1 MARCSMMKKVTLTMS
16 LAALVLGARAS
27 LAAEPKARPEQ
38 PERTTPMEYGPFL
51 STSLIRAKPGAKPP
65 KNAQAG
71 ADLHPDIIAHKGIA
85 IPLRDRGSDG
95 PSKAAVCFDTD
106 TLACAVGWTGGFI
119 NLSGTMLTNH
129 KGTSYP
135 QLQGAE
141 QFHNT
146 GPGWAVGEDFADPRP
161 DHLGQLDAGR
171 RYKGLYVN
179 GSRVVLKYMV
189 GGADVM
195 ETEDFV
201 PPKAGRHGAFF
212 RSFGIKRSERPLSVS
227 LCDLAADEA
236 VEVKPDGTVAV
247 IRSAGGLVS
256 CAGSDMNRLPK
267 GAALKQI
274 GRRLA
279 LTLPP
284 LPAGG
289 TFAIVFARDTDLKS
303 FAEIVID
310 APAPAIPE
318 SLIGPGPARW
328 TKEVTTTGKLGSA
341 ARGGDGAYVV
351 DDLTAPENNPWGAWM
366 RFTGL
371 DFFPDGRAA
380 VCTLNGDVWVVS
392 GIDDSLRIL
401 TWKRF
406 AAGLYHP
413 MGLRIVDGTIY
424 VCGRDQITRLHDTN
438 HDGEADFYE
447 DFNSGTVL
455 HPLYHAFTMELQT
468 DAQGNFYYARCGRSV
483 PSDYRDHN
491 ALFRV
496 SPDGSKSEQI
506 AWGLR
511 AANGMGIGPN
521 GWLLVSDNEGEWVPS
536 SKINLIRTDRPIPPP
551 PGFFFGSPQADY
563 RGPFPKDFTH
573 PLCWIPH
580 PLDTSSGGEAYI
592 DSDRWGPYK
601 GQWVHTSF
609 GTASMFLLLTDEVEG
624 VAQAATVKL
633 PLSFVTGIMRPRF
646 NPKDGQFYVAGI
658 GGGWQTSGTA
668 DAGLYRVR
676 YTGMPSHLPAAF
688 HIVPH
693 GVRLTFPAPLDRA
706 SAADDQNWAIEQWN
720 YRWSEKYGSPELSV
734 KNPAKVGHDDVE
746 VKAAQVSEDG
756 RTVTLD
762 IPTLRP
768 VMQMMIQYNLKAAD
782 GTKLSQELYA
792 TINRV
797 PGGESK

>member
-1 MARCSMMKKVTLTMS
+1 MNAMS
-16 LAALVLGARAS
+16 RTIALAALVFCAKVA

-71 ADLHPDIIAHKGIA
+71 ADLHPDIIVHKGIA
-85 IPLRDRGSDG
+85 IPFRDRGRDSQTE
-95 PSKAAVCFDTD
+95 AAVCFDTD
-106 TLACAVGWTGGFI
+106 TLAMSAGWTGGFI

-135 QLQGAE
+135 TLQGAE

-161 DHLGQLDAGR
+161 DHLGQLDPGR

-179 GSRVVLKYMV
+179 GQRIVLKYTV
-189 GGADVM
+189 GGSEV
-195 ETEDFV
+195 TEAGDFIG
-201 PPKAGRHGAFF
+201 PAAGHHGAFT
-212 RSFGIKRSERPLSVS
+212 RSFGIKRSEQPLSVS
-227 LCDLAADEA
+227 VCDLAADDA
-236 VEVKPDGTVAV
+236 VEVQPGGAVAV
-247 IRSAGGLVS
+247 IRSAGGLVT
-256 CAGSDMNRLPK
+256 CAGALNLDRLPK
-267 GAALKQI
+267 GAGLKQV
-274 GRRLA
+274 GRRLV

-289 TFAIVFARDTDLKS
+289 VFALI
-303 FAEIVID
+303 FAREADPKAFAQLAHD
-310 APAPAIPE
+310 APAPASPE
-318 SLIGPGPARW
+318 SLIGPGPGRW
-328 TKEVTTTGKLGSA
+328 TEEVTTTGKLGVPG
-341 ARGGDGAYVV
+341 RGGDGAYVV
-351 DDLTAPENNPWGAWM
+351 DDLTVPENNPWGAWM

-380 VCTLNGDVWVVS
+380 VCTLNGDVWIVS
-392 GIDDSLRIL
+392 GIDDSLGKL

-413 MGLRIVDGTIY
+413 MGLRIVDEKIY

-438 HDGEADFYE
+438 KDGEADFYE
-447 DFNSGTVL
+447 DFNSATVL
-455 HPLYHAFTMELQT
+455 HPLYHAFTMDLQT

-491 ALFRV
+491 ALFKV
-496 SPDGSKSEQI
+496 SQDGSKAEQI

-511 AANGMGIGPN
+511 AGNGMGTGPN

-536 SKINLIRTDRPIPPP
+536 SKINLIRTDGPLPPP
-551 PGFFFGSPQADY
+551 PGLFFGSPQADY
-563 RGPFPKDFTH
+563 HGPFPKDFTR

-580 PLDTSSGGEAYI
+580 PLDTSSGGEAYV
-592 DSDRWGPYK
+592 DSDKWGPYK

-633 PLSFVTGIMRPRF
+633 PLSFATGIMRPRF
-646 NPKDGQFYVAGI
+646 NPKDGQLYVAGI

-676 YTGMPSHLPAAF
+676 YTGKPAHLPAAF
-688 HIVPH
+688 HVVPH
-693 GVRLTFPAPLDRA
+693 GVRLTFPMPLDRT
-706 SAADDQNWAIEQWN
+706 SAADEQNWAIEQWN

-734 KNPAKVGHDDVE
+734 KNPGKVGHDDVE
-746 VKAAQVSEDG
+746 VKSVQVSEDG
-756 RTVTLD
+756 KTVTLD
-762 IPTLRP
+762 IPTLKP

-797 PGGESK
+797 PGSELK